1 MKKIKNVLDK
11 FLITVSVVLFI
22 SMVLLTT
29 YQVISRY
36 VFKSPS
42 SISETLTR
50 YAFVWLIIVSATYI
64 FGQRDHIAI
73 TFLRDK
79 LKGTAR
85 KVTEIMIECIV
96 IVFSVLIMVYGGFTV
111 THMNLLQY
119 DSMLNIPTGI
129 IYSIIPVCG
138 VLIILYCIYNIIN
151 IVSSEAE

>member
-1 MKKIKNVLDK
+1 MEKVKNILDRLLK
-11 FLITVSVVLFI
+11 VVSVVLFI

-36 VFKSPS
+36 IFKSPS

-50 YAFVWLIIVSATYI
+50 YEFVWLIIVSATYV
-64 FGQRDHIAI
+64 FGHIAI

-79 LKGTAR
+79 FKGIGR
-85 KVTEIMIECIV
+85 KIVDIAIEGVV
-96 IVFSVLIMVYGGFTV
+96 IIFSAAIMVYGGFTV
-111 THMNLLQY
+111 TQMNMLQY

-138 VLIILYCIYNIIN
+138 VLIIYYSIYNIIQ
-151 IVSSEAE
+151 IISQKAE